1 MPKGSSGSAGTGK
14 DLNTGHLQRKGK
26 NELNGKRFVFRTF
39 AQRVAAVNID
49 VHHSLT
55 GDAADE
61 REVAEG
67 DGALEGTPLAASTL
81 EKWVE
86 LNCTAGFA
94 AFQKELAPILLSVP
108 LMLHRR
114 SELFACLRKHLAGA
128 VSLSLKPML
137 EVTAAVAADLRQEF
151 YPEFPALLSTLAALL
166 SPSDVE
172 MLEDTFSTLC
182 CAPSRRTQ
190 PRRSPSPAAC

>member
-1 MPKGSSGSAGTGK
+1 MPKGSSSSAGTGK
-14 DLNTGHLQRKGK
+14 DLNAAHLRHKGR
-26 NELNGKRFVFRTF
+26 NDNAGKRFVFRTF

-61 REVAEG
+61 QELAEG
-67 DGALEGTPLAASTL
+67 DGALEGTPLAARTL
-81 EKWVE
+81 ERWVE
-86 LNCTAGFA
+86 LNCTAGFS
-94 AFQKELAPILLSVP
+94 AFHAEIAPILLSVP

-114 SELFACLRKHLAGA
+114 SELFACLRRHLASA
-128 VSLSLKPML
+128 ASLSLKPML

-182 CAPSRRTQ
+182 CAPASRRTR
-190 PRRSPSPAAC
+190 RRSLG